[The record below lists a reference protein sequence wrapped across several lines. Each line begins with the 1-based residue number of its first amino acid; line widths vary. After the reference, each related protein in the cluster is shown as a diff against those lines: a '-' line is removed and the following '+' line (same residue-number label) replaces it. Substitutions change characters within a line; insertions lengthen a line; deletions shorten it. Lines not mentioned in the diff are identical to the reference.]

1 MEYSIKKT
9 VLLAEDDEDAREIAR
24 VILELYGYE
33 VIEAVDGVS
42 LLHKSMEVNPDIVIL
57 DLSLTPGGG
66 IQLML
71 QLRKNVVFSTVPVL
85 AYTAMSSIDDME
97 MLKREGFD
105 GVIPKPCKPE
115 EIVDTV
121 RKFVG

>member
-1 MEYSIKKT
+1 MKYT
-9 VLLAEDDEDAREIAR
+9 VLLAEDDEDAREIAK

-33 VIEAVDGVS
+33 VVEAVDGIS
-42 LLHKSMEVNPDIVIL
+42 LLSKSMDINPDIVIL

-71 QLRKNVVFSTVPVL
+71 QLKKNAGDTEIPVL

-121 RKFVG
+121 RKFIG

>member
-1 MEYSIKKT
+1 MKKT

-33 VIEAVDGVS
+33 VIEVVDGVTA
-42 LLHKSMEVNPDIVIL
+42 LHKTMETNPDVIIV
-57 DLSLTPGGG
+57 DLSLSPGGG

-71 QLRKNVVFSTVPVL
+71 QLKKNAGDDKVPVL
-85 AYTAMSSIDDME
+85 AYTAMSSIDDIE
-97 MLKREGFD
+97 VLKREGFD

-115 EIVDTV
+115 EIVEAV
-121 RKFVG
+121 RKFIG